1 MRRPLG
7 RIALDDDESEIN
19 ITPMLDVVFIML
31 IFFIVTA
38 TFVKERGIDVN
49 QPDDNKII
57 VKKEADNILIRIDAD
72 NNIWLGQRNIDIR
85 SVRANI
91 ERLHAENSKALVVI
105 QAADKS
111 KTDVM
116 VAIMDASLQA
126 KVPFALAR

>member
-49 QPDDNKII
+49 QPDDNKLI
-57 VKKEADNILIRIDAD
+57 VKTEADNILIRIDAD

-105 QAADKS
+105 QTANKS

-116 VAIMDASLQA
+116 IAIMDASLQA
-126 KVPFALAR
+126 KVPFALVR

>member
-38 TFVKERGIDVN
+38 TFVKESGIDVN
-49 QPDDNKII
+49 QPNDNKII
-57 VKKEADNILIRIDAD
+57 VKTEADNILIRIDAD
-72 NNIWLGQRNIDIR
+72 NNIWIGQRQIDIK

>member
-72 NNIWLGQRNIDIR
+72 NNIWIGQRQIDIK